1 MNGSLFAQM
10 VVSREVLIAGVTI
23 TLSVLI
29 VSQPPVVFLTVSV
42 LVPAAVNT
50 WPNHVN
56 GSLFAQIVVS
66 LDVLRAGV
74 TTTVNVLI
82 VSQPPVVFLIVSVLV
97 PAAVN
102 TWPNQVNGSLF
113 AQIVVSRDVVIAG
126 VTITLNVLIV
136 SQPPVVFLTVSVL
149 VPAAVNT

>member
-1 MNGSLFAQM
+1 MNGSLFAQI
-10 VVSREVLIAGVTI
+10 VVSRDVVRAGVTT

-74 TTTVNVLI
+74 TTTVNVLM
-82 VSQPPVVFLIVSVLV
+82 VSH
-97 PAAVN
+97 
-102 TWPNQVNGSLF
+102 
-113 AQIVVSRDVVIAG
+113 
-126 VTITLNVLIV
+126 
-136 SQPPVVFLTVSVL
+136 PPVVFLTVSVL
-149 VPAAVNT
+149 VPAAVNTCPNHVNGNLFAQMVVSRDVVRAGVTVTLSVLMVSHPPVVFLTVSVLVPAVVNT